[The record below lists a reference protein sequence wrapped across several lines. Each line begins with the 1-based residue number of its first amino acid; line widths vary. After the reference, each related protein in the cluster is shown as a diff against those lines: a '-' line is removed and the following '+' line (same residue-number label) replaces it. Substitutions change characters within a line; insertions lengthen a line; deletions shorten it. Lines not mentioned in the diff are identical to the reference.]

1 MNVSKND
8 IEFYIKREFSDF
20 LERMTDDEINEI
32 THWCDALIRQRQKI
46 ENDIIRNIEIALSEA
61 KDKIKELYHDK
72 IDVSFIATYD
82 KVDFSDSDDNFEYTF
97 EMAIKKLY
105 PDFPIL
111 ENLDSFDRK
120 NLIDCLIDSLITF
133 GKY

>member
-20 LERMTDDEINEI
+20 LEKMTDDEINEI

-61 KDKIKELYHDK
+61 KDKIKELKKEQKNYKTDK
-72 IDVSFIATYD
+72 KKNQIA
-82 KVDFSDSDDNFEYTF
+82 E
-97 EMAIKKLY
+97 EIQR
-105 PDFPIL
+105 L
-111 ENLDSFDRK
+111 ERLEV
-120 NLIDCLIDSLITF
+120 
-133 GKY
+133 